1 MIEVKLLSDA
11 EPMAF
16 QVLVKEAG
24 SETRHRVTMSQ
35 VDFQRMGRGAVNAEG
50 LVEGAFAFLLEREP
64 KEAIL
69 SQFDITVISRY
80 FPDFDRAIGRYL
92 S

>member
-1 MIEVKLLSDA
+1 VIEVKLLSDA

-35 VDFQRMGRGAVNAEG
+35 VDFQRLGRGAVNAEG
-50 LVEGAFAFLLEREP
+50 FVEAAFAFLLEREP

-69 SQFDITVISRY
+69 SQFDITVISKY